1 MGDTQYHYK
10 CEPANIACKKS
21 SKRCRESYGLDYYLR
36 AGPLSNE
43 TVRAGQ
49 KECIKIESRYANR
62 VQRQGLDRLISWM
75 KYPPSALI
83 IDGDLT
89 DFGHIEQHKEF
100 QNGWMTSFPV
110 PIFAG
115 LGNHDYEN
123 NINDCA
129 FNFCAH
135 TMLTWFTNYGKNMS
149 LEMDYRRHV
158 KSAFDIAYDGSFAYS
173 TRICSVTGLNCAQ
186 VIQLNNAIDYETT
199 FSSFLVDWKV
209 NSAMDFLKNELK
221 LLKDVDIPILINMH
235 QCEGTRLEK
244 LRELISE
251 WIYETRNVGHRKKI
265 AAFYAHLH
273 SMHEVKTMCIHGI
286 AVPFVYVGS
295 VPNNRFSMLRISRN
309 ESTLIGFAARD
320 AFDVGD
326 ESSLQVLGEINDLW
340 NDCSSSTYS
349 FYPFVDD
356 LKRNIIETLQKTI

>member
-1 MGDTQYHYK
+1 M
-10 CEPANIACKKS
+10 
-21 SKRCRESYGLDYYLR
+21 R
-36 AGPLSNE
+36 
-43 TVRAGQ
+43 
-49 KECIKIESRYANR
+49 
-62 VQRQGLDRLISWM
+62 
-75 KYPPSALI
+75 YPPSALI

-149 LEMDYRRHV
+149 LDMDYRRHV

-186 VIQLNNAIDYETT
+186 VIQLNNAVDYETT

-209 NSAMDFLKNELK
+209 NSAMDFLKTELK
-221 LLKDVDIPILINMH
+221 LLRVIAF
-235 QCEGTRLEK
+235 QRLHKSLSTQSFANYNE
-244 LRELISE
+244 
-251 WIYETRNVGHRKKI
+251 RN
-265 AAFYAHLH
+265 
-273 SMHEVKTMCIHGI
+273 
-286 AVPFVYVGS
+286 
-295 VPNNRFSMLRISRN
+295 
-309 ESTLIGFAARD
+309 
-320 AFDVGD
+320 
-326 ESSLQVLGEINDLW
+326 
-340 NDCSSSTYS
+340 
-349 FYPFVDD
+349 
-356 LKRNIIETLQKTI
+356 